1 MDTEK
6 VEKTGPKVYKNDAGE
21 DCFGFSVKVL
31 FPVGILA
38 MMREKGE
45 YETDSMPRQFVSDA
59 IDSYFAGMVSEFE
72 QSIDGPALVTEFLAR
87 PDGRKDRASTKE
99 KISTLESEVARLR
112 AALLEKAAMQTH
124 VSPPNAYGV
133 AEPFVAGKK

>member
-45 YETDSMPRQFVSDA
+45 YETDSMPRQFVSGI
-59 IDSYFAGMVSEFE
+59 IDSAFATHVAEFE
-72 QSIDGPALVTEFLAR
+72 QRIDGPALVTEFLAK
-87 PDGRKDRASTKE
+87 PDGRKDRKAQSE

-112 AALLEKAAMQTH
+112 AALATH

-133 AEPFVAGKK
+133 AEPFVAGK

>member
-1 MDTEK
+1 MDTKK
-6 VEKTGPKVYKNDAGE
+6 VEKTGPKVYQNSAGE

-45 YETDSMPRQFVSDA
+45 YETDSMPRAFVSEIIDA
-59 IDSYFAGMVSEFE
+59 AFATHVAEFE
-72 QSIDGPALVTEFLAR
+72 QRIDGPALVAEFLAR

-99 KISTLESEVARLR
+99 KISTLE
-112 AALLEKAAMQTH
+112 
-124 VSPPNAYGV
+124 
-133 AEPFVAGKK
+133 